1 MTASVV
7 SHRHRAE
14 LACSVVHAARC
25 TQSASSCSAE
35 AVRAYACLAGGM
47 FRRSLSCK
55 SVSISLVGEAVRAS
69 AVRTPAQFLDECR
82 PQSFTSNQDP
92 VVRVCLPRLSVT
104 LALMLPSVVLGGTAH
119 MTTDSR
125 DFGPV
130 TTVIVNP
137 VQATPVEAQLL
148 LHLACM
154 FTLLSVSDK
163 NKFVYARHMF
173 RRAAGQDGTMAEK
186 PVWS

>member
-1 MTASVV
+1 MFCRTRCKMHAV
-7 SHRHRAE
+7 SFVMLCRG
-14 LACSVVHAARC
+14 C
-25 TQSASSCSAE
+25 
-35 AVRAYACLAGGM
+35 AGI
-47 FRRSLSCK
+47 RVPRWRNVSPEPSCK
-55 SVSISLVGEAVRAS
+55 SVSISLAGEAVRAS

-92 VVRVCLPRLSVT
+92 VSGCASQGFQSRSR
-104 LALMLPSVVLGGTAH
+104 LMLPSVVL
-119 MTTDSR
+119 
-125 DFGPV
+125 GPV

-163 NKFVYARHMF
+163 NKCVYARHMF